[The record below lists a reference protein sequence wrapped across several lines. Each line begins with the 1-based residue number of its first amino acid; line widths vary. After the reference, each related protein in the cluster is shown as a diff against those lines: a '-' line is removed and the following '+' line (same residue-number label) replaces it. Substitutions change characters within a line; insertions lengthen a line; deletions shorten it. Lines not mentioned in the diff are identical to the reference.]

1 MKIVLL
7 GAPGAGKGT
16 QAKRLADTFGM
27 LHLSS
32 GDILRAEKASGSD
45 LGRKL
50 TEYMDSGQ
58 LVPDDV
64 VVGVMAKA
72 IADSAAEGLLLD
84 GFPRTVPQAEALDA
98 QLTELGAELDKVVV
112 IDVVE
117 GAVVE
122 RICGR
127 RSCPECGAIYHITFL
142 KPAVDGVCDTCGFT
156 GEFDQ
161 RADDKEDV
169 VRQRL
174 AAYNEMTAPLIDYY
188 KGTAA
193 DKVLSFDGNKSP
205 DEVAADMAAA
215 LGDEARAR

>member
-1 MKIVLL
+1 MRIVLL

-16 QAKRLADTFGM
+16 QAKRLAETFGM

-32 GDILRAEKASGSD
+32 GDILRAEKASGSE
-45 LGRKL
+45 LGAKL
-50 TEYMDSGQ
+50 IEYMDSGQ

-72 IADSAAEGLLLD
+72 IADPKAAKGLLLD

-98 QLTELGAELDKVVV
+98 QLAELGVALDKIVV
-112 IDVVE
+112 IDVSE
-117 GAVVE
+117 QAVVE

-127 RSCPECGAIYHITFL
+127 RSCPQCGAIYHVKFL
-142 KPAVDGVCDTCGFT
+142 KPAVEGVCDKCGFT
-156 GEFDQ
+156 GPFVQ
-161 RADDKEDV
+161 RDDDKEDV

-174 AAYNEMTAPLIDYY
+174 AAYNELTAPLIDYY
-188 KGTAA
+188 QGAAA

-205 DEVAADMAAA
+205 DEVTADMAGA
-215 LGDEARAR
+215 LGA